1 MMRLIKAE
9 NCDDKL
15 KVIGFDGKE
24 TSLIELAKKITTV
37 KEYHPDNKILCQLS
51 QSLVPGGT
59 TNPKFFYQL
68 LPSTIYCLEFI
79 AGTKTVLLKELQY
92 VLNASSIKKTKE
104 EGNIYV
110 YNLISDPHRVWKETP
125 LTYDENEDKGEELPN
140 QILTLLRIC
149 NIKKE
154 DYIKN
159 PNILG
164 TKFKYNNTLPSTS
177 SSS

>member
-1 MMRLIKAE
+1 MMRLIKVE

-37 KEYHPDNKILCQLS
+37 KEYHPDNKILCQIS
-51 QSLVPGGT
+51 NTLVPGGT
-59 TNPKFFYQL
+59 TNPKFFYQVV

-92 VLNASSIKKTKE
+92 KKTNE

-125 LTYDENEDKGEELPN
+125 LTYDEDEDKGEELPN

-164 TKFKYNNTLPSTS
+164 TKFKYNNTLPTS
-177 SSS
+177 S